1 MKSILVIDDDA
12 IRRTAM
18 ATDLRE
24 QGVDVN
30 EQADLVLDTLGAVDA
45 IVAVDEKV
53 LDALN
58 AVLHAAE
65 GVGAV
70 SVELPQLTFDALEL
84 NPGGPSDPF
93 QSLLVL
99 LEFRVLESQL
109 SARILFLFSV
119 AHSQD

>member
-53 LDALN
+53 LDALY
-58 AVLHAAE
+58 AV
-65 GVGAV
+65 
-70 SVELPQLTFDALEL
+70 D
-84 NPGGPSDPF
+84 
-93 QSLLVL
+93 SLAPTIL
-99 LEFRVLESQL
+99 L
-109 SARILFLFSV
+109 SAHPSV
-119 AHSQD
+119 N